1 MENNTYLEIT
11 KRAIS
16 LELNYNRNDNNE
28 NNENNENNDNNDN
41 FSSDINNSVSFDS
54 QNSIL

>member
-28 NNENNENNDNNDN
+28 NNENNDNNDN